1 MSMII
6 DYVNQIYNLYNKS
19 DDCIL
24 ENDIMNFLI
33 YEQVEQ
39 LINENILTVVYKNN
53 TKYIKYVK

>member
-1 MSMII
+1 MLL
-6 DYVNQIYNLYNKS
+6 DYVNEIYNLYNKS

-33 YEQVEQ
+33 DEQVEQ

-53 TKYIKYVK
+53 NKYIKYVK